1 MSLIKEL
8 KQVKISNDIKEDESQ
23 LKKLD
28 YIYNQIPKNII
39 INNNKK
45 EKIQKN
51 NLNSLINSFNII
63 EQIDKI
69 KECLNTKE
77 KLNLIKTLFTTTQI
91 SNSYLKQLI
100 ITSLISED
108 ILVQIKKILL
118 DINYP
123 MFKGKILLTIFDQ
136 LSTDK
141 KEDMKILSLYFEIFS
156 YISIDI
162 YKEFDNYD
170 YIDKLLLKNK
180 ENNNDNNFYFMEM
193 ITNIL
198 YKKILATIFDSD
210 ANKNN
215 NMINNENENHSYMKK
230 LSDKEKNIL
239 YVYEKLIS
247 YLNKSISNTMELISL
262 LINRETE
269 NNKNKLQINKNKAL
283 KYIMNSL
290 FEKIILLLTSDKT
303 PIDISNC
310 SVLLLILIIQK
321 TNEQANEFLKNYQY
335 DSFQNVSLFDFIK
348 FYYDDNYDELIER
361 QKEFN
366 DNITL
371 KLKEN
376 IINQKK
382 SNTFKTEELLDYI
395 SMIIKDIFK
404 IYETFRKQSILDELL
419 KPVLDDILIIL
430 DIKKD
435 SLENN
440 LFILNLLYNY
450 LNICSNEFNNYLDRI
465 NMYENIETISEFFR
479 EMKNKIDNAFK
490 DFMKYVIEEIKFK
503 KIINL
508 YDYERL
514 KKGNDIENIKNVF
527 IEENDFWFQI
537 KVILDKINA
546 ERKIYKYLETEV
558 TKLFVECLSKN
569 ILKDIEKGGI
579 EGQNLNILIEKTKF
593 FIEDNFICDENEVN
607 EENKNNILKLYS
619 YLDNLLIIK
628 N

>member
-1 MSLIKEL
+1 
-8 KQVKISNDIKEDESQ
+8 
-23 LKKLD
+23 
-28 YIYNQIPKNII
+28 
-39 INNNKK
+39 
-45 EKIQKN
+45 
-51 NLNSLINSFNII
+51 
-63 EQIDKI
+63 
-69 KECLNTKE
+69 
-77 KLNLIKTLFTTTQI
+77 
-91 SNSYLKQLI
+91 
-100 ITSLISED
+100 
-108 ILVQIKKILL
+108 
-118 DINYP
+118 
-123 MFKGKILLTIFDQ
+123 
-136 LSTDK
+136 
-141 KEDMKILSLYFEIFS
+141 MKILSLYFEIFS
-156 YISIDI
+156 YISNDI

-170 YIDKLLLKNK
+170 YIDKLLLKKK
-180 ENNNDNNFYFMEM
+180 ENNNENNFYFMEM
-193 ITNIL
+193 IANIL
-198 YKKILATIFDSD
+198 YKKILATIFDSE

-215 NMINNENENHSYMKK
+215 IMINNENENHSFLKK

-247 YLNKSISNTMELISL
+247 YLNKSISNTIELISL
-262 LINRETE
+262 VINREAE
-269 NNKNKLQINKNKAL
+269 DNKNKLQTNKNKAL

-290 FEKIILLLTSDKT
+290 FSKIILLLTSDKT

-335 DSFQNVSLFDFIK
+335 DSFKNVSLYDFIK

-366 DNITL
+366 DDITL

-382 SNTFKTEELLDYI
+382 SNSFKTEETLDYI

-419 KPVLDDILIIL
+419 KPVLDNILIIL
-430 DIKKD
+430 DTKKD

-450 LNICSNEFNNYLDRI
+450 LNICSNEFKNYLDRI
-465 NMYENIETISEFFR
+465 NMYDKIEDISEFFR
-479 EMKNKIDNAFK
+479 EMKNKIGNAFK
-490 DFMKYVIEEIKFK
+490 DFMKYVIEEIKFE

-508 YDYERL
+508 YDYEKL
-514 KKGNDIENIKNVF
+514 KKGNDIENIKNAF
-527 IEENDFWFQI
+527 IEENDFWLQI

-546 ERKIYKYLETEV
+546 DRKIYKYLETEV
-558 TKLFVECLSKN
+558 TKFFVECLSKN

-593 FIEDNFICDENEVN
+593 FIEDNFISDENEVN

>member
-1 MSLIKEL
+1 
-8 KQVKISNDIKEDESQ
+8 
-23 LKKLD
+23 
-28 YIYNQIPKNII
+28 
-39 INNNKK
+39 
-45 EKIQKN
+45 
-51 NLNSLINSFNII
+51 
-63 EQIDKI
+63 
-69 KECLNTKE
+69 
-77 KLNLIKTLFTTTQI
+77 
-91 SNSYLKQLI
+91 
-100 ITSLISED
+100 
-108 ILVQIKKILL
+108 
-118 DINYP
+118 
-123 MFKGKILLTIFDQ
+123 
-136 LSTDK
+136 
-141 KEDMKILSLYFEIFS
+141 
-156 YISIDI
+156 
-162 YKEFDNYD
+162 
-170 YIDKLLLKNK
+170 
-180 ENNNDNNFYFMEM
+180 
-193 ITNIL
+193 
-198 YKKILATIFDSD
+198 
-210 ANKNN
+210 
-215 NMINNENENHSYMKK
+215 MKK
-230 LSDKEKNIL
+230 LSEKEKNIL

-262 LINRETE
+262 VINRETE

-290 FEKIILLLTSDKT
+290 FAKIILLLTSDKT

-335 DSFQNVSLFDFIK
+335 DSFKNVSLYDFIK

-419 KPVLDDILIIL
+419 KPVLDDILMIL

-465 NMYENIETISEFFR
+465 NMYDKIETISEFFR
-479 EMKNKIDNAFK
+479 EMKNKIENAFK
-490 DFMKYVIEEIKFK
+490 DFMKYVIEEIKFE
-503 KIINL
+503 KIIKL
-508 YDYERL
+508 YDYEKL
-514 KKGNDIENIKNVF
+514 KKGNDIENIKNAF
-527 IEENDFWFQI
+527 IEENDFWLQI
-537 KVILDKINA
+537 KVILDKINTD
-546 ERKIYKYLETEV
+546 RKIYKYLETEV

-593 FIEDNFICDENEVN
+593 FIEDNFISDENEVN

>member
-1 MSLIKEL
+1 MSFDLTKEISD
-8 KQVKISNDIKEDESQ
+8 ISNDIKEDESQ

-546 ERKIYKYLETEV
+546 DRKIYKYLETEV

>member
-490 DFMKYVIEEIKFK
+490 DFMKYVIEEIKFE

-546 ERKIYKYLETEV
+546 DRKIYKYLETEV

>member
-1 MSLIKEL
+1 MSFDLTKEISD
-8 KQVKISNDIKEDESQ
+8 ISNDIKEDESQ

-546 ERKIYKYLETEV
+546 DRKIYKYLETEV

-569 ILKDIEKGGI
+569 IFKDIEKGGI

-593 FIEDNFICDENEVN
+593 FIEDNFISDENEVN

>member
-1 MSLIKEL
+1 MSFDLTKEISD
-8 KQVKISNDIKEDESQ
+8 ISNDIKEDESQ

-28 YIYNQIPKNII
+28 SIYNQIPKNII

-51 NLNSLINSFNII
+51 DLNSLINSFNII

-69 KECLNTKE
+69 KECLDTKA
-77 KLNLIKTLFTTTQI
+77 KLNLIKTLFTTTEI

-108 ILVQIKKILL
+108 ILIQIKKILL

-156 YISIDI
+156 YISNDI

-230 LSDKEKNIL
+230 LSEKEKNIL
-239 YVYEKLIS
+239 YAYEKLIS

-262 LINRETE
+262 VINRETE

-290 FEKIILLLTSDKT
+290 FAKIILLLTSDKT

-335 DSFQNVSLFDFIK
+335 DSFKNVSLYDFIK

-419 KPVLDDILIIL
+419 KPVLDDILMIL

-465 NMYENIETISEFFR
+465 NMYDKIETISEFFR
-479 EMKNKIDNAFK
+479 EMKNKIENAFK
-490 DFMKYVIEEIKFK
+490 DFMKYVIEEIKFE
-503 KIINL
+503 KIIKL
-508 YDYERL
+508 YDYEKL

-546 ERKIYKYLETEV
+546 DRKIYKYLETEV

-593 FIEDNFICDENEVN
+593 FIEDNFISDENEVN